1 MQLNDDQWA
10 LVMDWMR
17 KLHTLEYAH
26 RYESIRGGRLNLT
39 LGVPVV
45 ATSAL
50 SSAQVAMPGLDS
62 TLAQAL
68 VGSGAAVVGVLAA
81 LLTFLKPAE
90 VAEKHRAASFQ
101 YEALRHRLEFLLT
114 FNQESNDL
122 VPKLSR
128 LKEEWEALKT
138 PNVTTR
144 TWTRAK
150 ARVTEVGTYP
160 ESLRLASVETAGRHP
175 TGP

>member
-1 MQLNDDQWA
+1 MRLNDDQWA
-10 LVMDWMR
+10 LSMDWMR

-26 RYESIRGGRLNLT
+26 RYESVRSGRLNLM

-50 SSAQVAMPGLDS
+50 SGVQVAMPGLHT
-62 TLAQAL
+62 TLGQVFIGL
-68 VGSGAAVVGVLAA
+68 GAAVVGVLAA
-81 LLTFLKPAE
+81 LLTFFKPAE

-101 YEALRHRLEFLLT
+101 YESLRHRLEFLLT
-114 FNQESNDL
+114 FNREADDL
-122 VPKLSR
+122 VIALAR
-128 LKEEWEALKT
+128 LKDEWEALTT

-150 ARVTEVGTYP
+150 ARVSEVGTYP
-160 ESLRLASVETAGRHP
+160 ESLRLTSVETSDRHP
-175 TGP
+175 PTT